1 VEVPQAWAV
10 TGWERCYLNEVTIMF
25 GSEMIDVAVGMI
37 FAYLLLSLICSA
49 VSELLERWMKNRAGD
64 LEKGLRE
71 LLNDPDGTTLVTKIY
86 DHGMISGLFKGEY
99 DPKAKDMSNLPSYIP
114 SRNFALAVLGLL
126 GAEGSAAGSIEG
138 FRAAID
144 KVENLR
150 VKNALAAMLQAAAG
164 NVDKFRENIENWFNS
179 TMDRVSGWYKRRS
192 QMTVFV
198 LGFIV
203 AGAMNVNSIS
213 IANDLWVHKAQRD
226 ALVSSAQGYLVNHSD
241 GLKGTDSGLEAN
253 IDKFKKYGLPIGWNI
268 SWPDDRWG
276 RSRFVFVCL
285 LGWLITACA
294 VSLGAPFWFDMLN
307 KIIVVRSTI
316 KPHEKSMEEP
326 SKS

>member
-1 VEVPQAWAV
+1 
-10 TGWERCYLNEVTIMF
+10 MF
-25 GSEMIDVAVGMI
+25 GSEMMDVAIGMT

-49 VSELLERWMKNRAGD
+49 ISELLERWLKNRAGD

-71 LLNDPDGTTLVTKIY
+71 LLNDPDGSTLVKRVY

-99 DPKAKDMSNLPSYIP
+99 DPKAKDKSNLPSYIP

-126 GAEGSAAGSIEG
+126 VAESSATGSVDSYRE
-138 FRAAID
+138 AIGRI
-144 KVENLR
+144 ENLR
-150 VKNALAAMLQAAAG
+150 VKNALAAMFQAAAG

-192 QMTVFV
+192 QMVVFV
-198 LGFIV
+198 LGFFA

-226 ALVSSAQGYLVNHSD
+226 ALVSSAQGYLVNHAD
-241 GLKGTDSGLEAN
+241 ALKGTDGGLKAN
-253 IDKFKKYGLPIGWNI
+253 IDTLESYGLPIGWNI
-268 SWPDDRWG
+268 SWHRTGLGWLG
-276 RSRFVFVCL
+276 FGFLSL